1 MTSADI
7 IEEVE
12 KTIGY
17 HFHNQALLEQ
27 AFTRKSYSAEQGG
40 EDNEVLEFYGDSVLN
55 FIVTKFLNSKFGGLT
70 KDQEFCSQY
79 NESELTNL
87 RKKLVCKETLAERA
101 AFLDLPQYLLLGN
114 GDEKQHA
121 EERPSVKE
129 DLFEAIIGAVAVD
142 SAYDIKTLTSVVTT
156 MLDPQ
161 YYLGNGFDS
170 SEDAVSELQ
179 EWYLRKG
186 YGYPDYRFRGGI
198 LCITGESV
206 ECSLILPECNKS
218 FSELGVSQAWAKQK
232 LAGSVLDYL
241 DDQGLLADPN
251 DVVPNP
257 SKENA
262 ISQLNQLYQHGFIS
276 EPEYVDEQI
285 VGKDG
290 KPAWYVELHIAGR
303 KNYWHGS
310 FSKKK
315 EGHHE
320 LAYSTLLDVLGINKK
335 D

>member
-1 MTSADI
+1 M
-7 IEEVE
+7 
-12 KTIGY
+12 
-17 HFHNQALLEQ
+17 
-27 AFTRKSYSAEQGG
+27 
-40 EDNEVLEFYGDSVLN
+40 
-55 FIVTKFLNSKFGGLT
+55 
-70 KDQEFCSQY
+70 
-79 NESELTNL
+79 
-87 RKKLVCKETLAERA
+87 
-101 AFLDLPQYLLLGN
+101 LLGN

-161 YYLGNGFDS
+161 YYLDNGFDS